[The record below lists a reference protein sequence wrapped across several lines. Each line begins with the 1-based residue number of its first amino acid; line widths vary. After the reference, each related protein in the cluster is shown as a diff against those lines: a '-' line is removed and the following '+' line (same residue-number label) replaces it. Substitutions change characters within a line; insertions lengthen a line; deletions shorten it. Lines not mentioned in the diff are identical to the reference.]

1 MLLPLPVA
9 AWLLLLPL
17 LQVIELLAAGTLA
30 TQTLV
35 LASSLLQQPEGTG
48 AAAAVGPASAATAA
62 AATARHR
69 RGWLGS
75 LKQLMPSNAA
85 EGRALAVLSVTRFL
99 VLPLSTIACLQALV
113 AGGLGRRHG

>member
-1 MLLPLPVA
+1 M
-9 AWLLLLPL
+9 
-17 LQVIELLAAGTLA
+17 
-30 TQTLV
+30 
-35 LASSLLQQPEGTG
+35 
-48 AAAAVGPASAATAA
+48 GPASAATAA

>member
-9 AWLLLLPL
+9 AWLLLLLL

-48 AAAAVGPASAATAA
+48 AAAAVGPASAGAA